1 VFTRQCGVNVKT
13 EGATRKNRRQ
23 TPNAGIREKV
33 MIEDI
38 KKDARIRM
46 GKSLDSLRT
55 ELAKIRTG
63 RAHPSLL
70 EHVHVDYYGSE
81 VPISQAASVS
91 IEDARTLAVTAW
103 DKTMVQPLEKAIMS
117 SDLGLNPVT
126 AGTIIRIP
134 LPPLTEERRI
144 ALGKV
149 VHHEGENT
157 KIAIRNIR
165 RDANHHIKDLL
176 KSKDI
181 SEDDDHRAEQE
192 IQQLTDQHVKK
203 ADEIVAVKEQE
214 LLEF

>member
-1 VFTRQCGVNVKT
+1 MLEN
-13 EGATRKNRRQ
+13 
-23 TPNAGIREKV
+23 
-33 MIEDI
+33 I

-46 GKSLDSLRT
+46 SKTLDSLRT

-70 EHVHVDYYGSE
+70 EHVQVDYYGSS
-81 VPISQAASVS
+81 VPISQAANVS
-91 IEDARTLAVTAW
+91 IEDSRTLAVTAW
-103 DKTMVQPLEKAIMS
+103 DKSMVQTLEKAIMK

-144 ALGKV
+144 SLGKV
-149 VHHEGENT
+149 VHHEGENA

-165 RDANHHIKDLL
+165 RDANHHIKELL

-181 SEDDDHRAEQE
+181 SEDDDHRAEQD
-192 IQQLTDQHVKK
+192 IQQLTDDHVKQ

-214 LLEF
+214 LMEF

>member
-1 VFTRQCGVNVKT
+1 
-13 EGATRKNRRQ
+13 
-23 TPNAGIREKV
+23 
-33 MIEDI
+33 MIQEI
-38 KKDARIRM
+38 KRDARIRM
-46 GKSLDSLRT
+46 GKTLDSLRT

-81 VPISQAASVS
+81 VPISQAANVT
-91 IEDARTLAVTAW
+91 IEDARTLAVSAW
-103 DKTMVQPLEKAIMS
+103 DKNMVQVLEKAIMK
-117 SDLGLNPVT
+117 SDLGLNPIT
-126 AGTIIRIP
+126 AGTTIRIP

-149 VHHEGENT
+149 VHHEGENA

-165 RDANHHIKDLL
+165 RDAIHHLKDLL

-181 SEDDDHRAEQE
+181 SEDDDRRAENEVQE
-192 IQQLTDQHVKK
+192 ITDQHVVQV
-203 ADEIVAVKEQE
+203 DEIVAVKEQE